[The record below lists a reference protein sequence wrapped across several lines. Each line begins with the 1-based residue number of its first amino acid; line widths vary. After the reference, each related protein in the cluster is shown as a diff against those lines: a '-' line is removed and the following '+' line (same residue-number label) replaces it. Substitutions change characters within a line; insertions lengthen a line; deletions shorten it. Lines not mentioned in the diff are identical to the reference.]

1 MKWKVIK
8 MLKKIAL
15 PVVAL
20 VVMLILASAPAKAA
34 VRFGITIGP
43 PVYTYPA
50 YPYDPHAYAAP
61 YVDPYVYPYNS
72 YYYAPAPAYVYPY
85 FSYRSGWNSHRAH
98 EFREHHGHEFRGHEK
113 NGNFG
118 GNGFRGGH
126 RR

>member
-1 MKWKVIK
+1 

-20 VVMLILASAPAKAA
+20 VAMLILASAPAQAA

-50 YPYDPHAYAAP
+50 YPDPYAYSYDYA
-61 YVDPYVYPYNS
+61 DPYVYPGYN
-72 YYYAPAPAYVYPY
+72 YYAPAPTYVYPY
-85 FSYRSGWNSHRAH
+85 FTYRGGWHNRGH
-98 EFREHHGHEFRGHEK
+98 EFREHHERVFRGHEEH
-113 NGNFG
+113 GNSY
-118 GNGFRGGH
+118 RGGH